1 MMGKNK
7 KETLILGVGNP
18 LRRDDGIG
26 PEVIRWFTESSTK
39 KNNSYNLPSD
49 VNLINGGTD
58 GLGLIEYLKDYNKI
72 IIIDAVE
79 MGLPPGTIKVFT
91 PDEAVISINTDSL
104 STHGFGIAELI
115 KLAKELDINPELVIV
130 GVQPGDLSYGEN
142 LSATVKS
149 NFHELLETISKISQP
164 V

>member
-1 MMGKNK
+1 MMEKNK
-7 KETLILGVGNP
+7 RETLILGVGNP

-26 PEVIRWFTESSTK
+26 PKVIRRFTESRTK
-39 KNNSYNLPSD
+39 KNNSYNLPPD
-49 VNLINGGTD
+49 VDLIDGGTD
-58 GLGLIEYLKDYNKI
+58 GLGLIEYLKDYKKVI
-72 IIIDAVE
+72 IVDAIE
-79 MGLPPGTIKVFT
+79 SGLVPGTIRVFT
-91 PDEAVISINTDSL
+91 PEEAVININTDSL

-115 KLAKELDINPELVIV
+115 KLAKELNINPELVIA
-130 GVQPGDLSYGEN
+130 GVQPEDISYGEN